1 MLIACGCVLICRV
14 QYNEPLIDASY
25 VVLFTNPCVTLTR
38 TSLSLW
44 TVDCD
49 PRLTSILVSR
59 FMLDLQAVKH
69 RSAGVTSLGGPDGLA
84 TGLRLEHICHTAPPT
99 GDGAG
104 RSALWE
110 ASTRCANLVK
120 GSEDKGDVEN
130 LASSQDMDDIP
141 RVPWQPVE
149 TGLGWMP
156 SVVYGE

>member
-1 MLIACGCVLICRV
+1 MLIRRV

-44 TVDCD
+44 TVDHD

-69 RSAGVTSLGGPDGLA
+69 RSAGVTSLGGSDCLA

-120 GSEDKGDVEN
+120 GSEDKEDVEN
-130 LASSQDMDDIP
+130 LASLHDMDDIP